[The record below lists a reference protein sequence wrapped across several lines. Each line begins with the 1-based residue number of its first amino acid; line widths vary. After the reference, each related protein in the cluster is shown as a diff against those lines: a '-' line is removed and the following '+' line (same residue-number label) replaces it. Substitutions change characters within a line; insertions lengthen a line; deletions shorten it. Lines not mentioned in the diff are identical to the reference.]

1 MFVPSPRLTDT
12 RLKKNSAYL
21 VQVWSK
27 QEEEK
32 EEEEE
37 ETTCKV
43 SSESS
48 EIFLFLFLKIHLDF
62 SQ

>member
-12 RLKKNSAYL
+12 RLKKNLAYL

-27 QEEEK
+27 QEEKEE

-48 EIFLFLFLKIHLDF
+48 EIFLFLFL
-62 SQ
+62 